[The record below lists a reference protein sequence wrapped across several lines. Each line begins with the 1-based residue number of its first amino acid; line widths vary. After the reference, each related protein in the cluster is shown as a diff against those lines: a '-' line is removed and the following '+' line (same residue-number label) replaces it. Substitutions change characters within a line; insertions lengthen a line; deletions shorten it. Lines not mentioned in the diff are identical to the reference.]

1 MIKTR
6 KLIFLV
12 AVCAMSTGC
21 AIAPAT
27 LKSMSAGQIGCVPD
41 AISVTAPTGITGG
54 LMWNATCSDN
64 KYLCT
69 AISSG
74 KTSDQVSCAVAAQ

>member
-1 MIKTR
+1 
-6 KLIFLV
+6 
-12 AVCAMSTGC
+12 
-21 AIAPAT
+21 
-27 LKSMSAGQIGCVPD
+27 
-41 AISVTAPTGITGG
+41 
-54 LMWNATCSDN
+54 MWNATCSDK